1 MAIADATSSGEL
13 FRVTDG
19 RPKQATVYE
28 VGRFYARP
36 GRIHG
41 RIVERVTVTAHAHHD
56 CVYLD
61 IHGTSRALCYQ
72 LSRQQ
77 FRELAGVLDGET
89 RPDDAGRATPGA
101 RQ

>member
-1 MAIADATSSGEL
+1 MAIADGTSSGEL

-41 RIVERVTVTAHAHHD
+41 HIVEQVTVTAHAHRD

-61 IHGTSRALCYQ
+61 IHGTNRSLCYQ

-77 FRELAGVLDGET
+77 FSELAGVLDDK
-89 RPDDAGRATPGA
+89 PHPADAGRATPDA
-101 RQ
+101 RP